1 MYLGKTKI
9 LKGLATWV
17 IALIV
22 IVVIVVAAVGIYY
35 GITLTHHPTVTT
47 TTTSTSS
54 TTTTTSVTP
63 TTTVT
68 STTTT
73 TTTVTTTSTT
83 TVTTTTTSIL
93 NTSNPQVL
101 MQLVGLTSPPSTPV
115 TITVWNS
122 YSTSENQSFSQ
133 TLAQF
138 EQEFPWIQVKVSSA
152 GIGTSQFETAAK
164 AGQAPIVYR
173 DSSDSGGA
181 LFAAGLVLNLSQYL
195 PPSVFKL
202 YLPIAINDWTLNGS
216 VYGLPDNINYIV
228 MFYNKHFV
236 PYPPNTTDQLIQ
248 IAEYVNKTYHI
259 WGIAYGASDEWGYRF
274 AAWFAGFGGQIF
286 TTNAKGQIIPDLN
299 SSAMVNALEFWYNL
313 TYVYHINYL
322 APSPGAGGTEG
333 QLFIANQTAIIFDG
347 PWDLN
352 AYLQA
357 LGPNLGAAPLPIVSQ
372 TGLRAAPF
380 IGSTGWLIATPQA
393 SGATPLQ
400 IKAALIFILFVTSYQ
415 SDLRLWNIAHDIP
428 ANAQA
433 YNEALTQVKE
443 GQLQPSYLNQ
453 IMEGI
458 LEQEQYG
465 QKFPNIPQ
473 MAYYWNSF
481 HEYASEFF
489 AQKINATYAA
499 QEMEQAFIQAL
510 IQNGLLSVVLPP
522 PPLFVVPFILLVA
535 PVLVSPIIRIRKW

>member
-1 MYLGKTKI
+1 MKFLRRNKK
-9 LKGLATWV
+9 LKGISGTV
-17 IALIV
+17 IAI
-22 IVVIVVAAVGIYY
+22 IVVIIIIIAAIGIYFAM
-35 GITLTHHPTVTT
+35 TSHHPSAP
-47 TTTSTSS
+47 TTST
-54 TTTTTSVTP
+54 TS
-63 TTTVT
+63 T

-73 TTTVTTTSTT
+73 MFTTPP
-83 TVTTTTTSIL
+83 

-101 MQLVGLTSPPSTPV
+101 MQLVGLSSPPSTPV
-115 TITVWNS
+115 TITVWDS
-122 YSTSENQSFSQ
+122 YSSSENQAFNQ

-138 EQEFPWIQVKVSSA
+138 EQEFPWIHVEVTY
-152 GIGTSQFETAAK
+152 GVGVGTSQFETAAK
-164 AGQAPIVYR
+164 AHQAPIVYR
-173 DSSDSGGA
+173 DTSDSGGA

-202 YLPIAINDWTLNGS
+202 YLPTAIQDWTLNGS

-236 PYPPNTTDQLIQ
+236 PYPPNTTAQLIQ
-248 IAEYVNKTYHI
+248 IAEEVNKTYHI
-259 WGIAYGASDEWGYRF
+259 WGIAYGASDEYGYRF

-286 TTNAKGQIIPDLN
+286 TTQNGQIVPALN
-299 SSAMVNALEFWYNL
+299 STAMVNALQFWYNL

-322 APSPGAGGTEG
+322 APSTGASGAEG
-333 QLFIANQTAIIFDG
+333 QLFIANKTAIIFDG
-347 PWDLN
+347 PWDLD

-380 IGSTGWLIATPQA
+380 IGSTGWMISTPQA

-400 IKAALIFILFVTSYQ
+400 IKAALIFILFVTNYQ
-415 SDLRLWNIAHDIP
+415 SDLRLWEVAHDIP
-428 ANAQA
+428 ANVQA
-433 YNEALTQVKE
+433 YNTAITQLKE
-443 GQLQPSYLNQ
+443 GKLQPAYLNQ

-458 LEQEQYG
+458 LEQAQYG

-489 AQKINATYAA
+489 AGKINAEQAS
-499 QEMEQAFIQAL
+499 QGMEQAFVQAL
-510 IQNGLLSVVLPP
+510 VQNGLLSVVLPP
-522 PPLFVVPFILLVA
+522 PPIFLISYALSMLLVPA
-535 PVLVSPIIRIRKW
+535 VIVSEIKIRKW